1 MSETLTRENAVY
13 ERYTKG
19 ACEDTPNLCC
29 PSSYPPHL
37 LELLP
42 EEIIARDYGC
52 GDPSRYVRP
61 GDAVLDL
68 GCGSGKI
75 CYMAAFVAGTNG
87 KVIGVDMNDEMLS
100 LARKYQREM
109 IERLGGTHVSFKK
122 CKIQDLVLDREELA
136 QWLLENPIKKV
147 EDLQRLEIWKAER
160 RQSPAIPDQSID
172 LVMSNCVLNLVS
184 REERKDLAKE
194 TFRVLKQGGRIAISD
209 IVCNR
214 EVPQYLQEDPALWS
228 DCVSG
233 ASQLGE
239 LLGIFKGVGFVD
251 LQLDQWSSQAWKVI
265 DGVEFRSATLTATKP
280 SQAPCLFL
288 GHTVIYRGP
297 FLEVRDDEDHIFP
310 RGAAVSVC
318 ERTYNHM
325 MTGFLG
331 KDFIGIPAQDG
342 DHATVNTVPGQLVAA
357 CKDTKCC

>member
-1 MSETLTRENAVY
+1 MSETLTKESAVV

-29 PSSYPPHL
+29 PATYPREL

-52 GDPSRYVRP
+52 GDPSRYVRS
-61 GDAVLDL
+61 GDTVLDL
-68 GCGSGKI
+68 GSGSGKM
-75 CYMAAFVAGTNG
+75 CYMAAFVAGSNG
-87 KVIGVDMNDEMLS
+87 AVIGVDMNDEMLA

-109 IERLGGTHVSFKK
+109 IERLGGTQVSFKK

-136 QWLLENPIKKV
+136 HWLSENPIRGM
-147 EDLQRLEIWKAER
+147 EDLQRLDSWKAER
-160 RQSPAIPDQSID
+160 RKSPAIKDQSID

-184 REERKDLAKE
+184 REERKDLARE
-194 TFRVLKQGGRIAISD
+194 TFRVLKAGGRIAISD
-209 IVCNR
+209 IVCSR
-214 EVPQYLQEDPALWS
+214 EVPQYLQDDTSLWS

-233 ASQLGE
+233 ASQLTE
-239 LLGIFKGVGFVD
+239 LLGIFKAVGFVD
-251 LQLDQWSSQAWKVI
+251 LNLDQWSPQAWKVI
-265 DGVEFRSATLTATKP
+265 DGIEFRSATLTATKP

-297 FLEVRDDEDHIFP
+297 YLEVRDDEDHIFP

-325 MTGFLG
+325 MKGSLG
-331 KDFIGIPAQDG
+331 KDFIGVPPQEG
-342 DHATVNTVPGQLVAA
+342 DHATVNVVPGQLVAA
-357 CKDTKCC
+357 CKDNKCC